1 MRLRDVVRA
10 SAQSLRGNP
19 VRSLLTVLGLS
30 IGVGACIA
38 IGSLGTAA
46 VNEVNKEMDRF
57 GVDRIWINESP
68 GNQTRLS
75 AQDAELLRAV
85 GSAVAPMCY
94 DAVRASEGSAQS
106 LCALIATSGDYT
118 DIENLTLASGRFLMA
133 LDEEKLL
140 RTAVIEDILEE
151 KLFGAGQGLGQRIA
165 LDEHSY
171 TVVGVIRTQY
181 SEYFGSDAGKPKA
194 YVPLKTYQQLTGSQ
208 AVDEIVVR
216 AQDLTVG
223 AAAAQAKAALA
234 SAHAAGDAFVVT
246 SMAEQIASAERI
258 VRIVTTV
265 LVVIGVI
272 CMLTGGVGVM
282 NVMLTS
288 VRERRR
294 EIGVRKA
301 LGARDAEVFAQF
313 VCESALYG
321 ALGAGLGMLTGL
333 GLTSAGERIIGI
345 EAQPVLWVM
354 VCAVAFSC
362 MVGAASGVYPA
373 MRAAGVSPVT
383 AMRQT

>member
-1 MRLRDVVRA
+1 MDKRKEANLRVKKGITMALFSLMHQKSFSDITISEIIRTAGVARVSFYRNYDSKEDV
-10 SAQSLRGNP
+10 
-19 VRSLLTVLGLS
+19 LLTL
-30 IGVGACIA
+30 
-38 IGSLGTAA
+38 
-46 VNEVNKEMDRF
+46 
-57 GVDRIWINESP
+57 
-68 GNQTRLS
+68 
-75 AQDAELLRAV
+75 
-85 GSAVAPMCY
+85 
-94 DAVRASEGSAQS
+94 
-106 LCALIATSGDYT
+106 
-118 DIENLTLASGRFLMA
+118 
-133 LDEEKLL
+133 
-140 RTAVIEDILEE
+140 IEDILEE

-165 LDEHSY
+165 LGEHGY
-171 TVVGVIRTQY
+171 TVVGVIRTGY

-194 YVPLKTYQQLTGSQ
+194 YVPLSTYQQLTGSQ

-216 AQDLTVG
+216 TQELTVG
-223 AAAAQAKAALA
+223 AAAAQAKSVLA
-234 SAHAAGDAFVVT
+234 GAHAPGDAFVVT

-258 VRIVTTV
+258 VRIVSTV

-272 CMLTGGVGVM
+272 CMRTGGVGVM

-313 VCESALYG
+313 VCEAALYG
-321 ALGAGLGMLTGL
+321 ALGAGLGTLTGI
-333 GLTSAGERIIGI
+333 GLTSAGECVIGI
-345 EAQPVLWVM
+345 EAQPVLWVTA
-354 VCAVAFSC
+354 CAVAFSC

>member
-1 MRLRDVVRA
+1 
-10 SAQSLRGNP
+10 
-19 VRSLLTVLGLS
+19 
-30 IGVGACIA
+30 
-38 IGSLGTAA
+38 
-46 VNEVNKEMDRF
+46 
-57 GVDRIWINESP
+57 
-68 GNQTRLS
+68 
-75 AQDAELLRAV
+75 
-85 GSAVAPMCY
+85 
-94 DAVRASEGSAQS
+94 
-106 LCALIATSGDYT
+106 
-118 DIENLTLASGRFLMA
+118 
-133 LDEEKLL
+133 
-140 RTAVIEDILEE
+140 
-151 KLFGAGQGLGQRIA
+151 
-165 LDEHSY
+165 
-171 TVVGVIRTQY
+171 
-181 SEYFGSDAGKPKA
+181 
-194 YVPLKTYQQLTGSQ
+194 
-208 AVDEIVVR
+208 
-216 AQDLTVG
+216 
-223 AAAAQAKAALA
+223 
-234 SAHAAGDAFVVT
+234 
-246 SMAEQIASAERI
+246 MAEQIASAERI

>member
-1 MRLRDVVRA
+1 M
-10 SAQSLRGNP
+10 
-19 VRSLLTVLGLS
+19 
-30 IGVGACIA
+30 
-38 IGSLGTAA
+38 
-46 VNEVNKEMDRF
+46 
-57 GVDRIWINESP
+57 
-68 GNQTRLS
+68 
-75 AQDAELLRAV
+75 
-85 GSAVAPMCY
+85 
-94 DAVRASEGSAQS
+94 
-106 LCALIATSGDYT
+106 
-118 DIENLTLASGRFLMA
+118 
-133 LDEEKLL
+133 
-140 RTAVIEDILEE
+140 
-151 KLFGAGQGLGQRIA
+151 
-165 LDEHSY
+165 
-171 TVVGVIRTQY
+171 
-181 SEYFGSDAGKPKA
+181 
-194 YVPLKTYQQLTGSQ
+194 
-208 AVDEIVVR
+208 DEIVVR